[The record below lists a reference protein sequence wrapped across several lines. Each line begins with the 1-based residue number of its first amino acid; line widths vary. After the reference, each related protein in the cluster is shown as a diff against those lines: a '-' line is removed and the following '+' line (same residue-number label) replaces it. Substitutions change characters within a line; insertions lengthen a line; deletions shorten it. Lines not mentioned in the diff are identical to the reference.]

1 MDSKAPGCIVQAARE
16 SEDGC
21 YYKELRA
28 IMDHSFDGIW
38 IVGADGV
45 VEQISESC
53 VTHFNMSPENILG
66 RHVESFKK
74 QGGLGVESAA
84 YEAFVSKKCVTL
96 AHKTLNGKN
105 VVATATPIFDKNNKL
120 WKILTNIRDISEGT
134 TMITEIERYRQELT
148 YTRLVPSLSPDIV
161 GESDAMKEVLRTASL
176 IKNVNCPTMLIGETG
191 TGWQNISIRSATG
204 PPALLLRST
213 APQSRKAC
221 WKASCS
227 GMSAAAS
234 PGPFSRARW
243 DFLRWRTRGRCFSTR
258 STACR

>member
-84 YEAFVSKKCVTL
+84 YEAFCLKKVRH
-96 AHKTLNGKN
+96 AGAQDPQREKRGGHG
-105 VVATATPIFDKNNKL
+105 TPIFDKNNKL

-148 YTRLVPSLSPDIV
+148 YTRLVPSLS
-161 GESDAMKEVLRTASL
+161 R
-176 IKNVNCPTMLIGETG
+176 
-191 TGWQNISIRSATG
+191 IS
-204 PPALLLRST
+204 
-213 APQSRKAC
+213 
-221 WKASCS
+221 
-227 GMSAAAS
+227 
-234 PGPFSRARW
+234 
-243 DFLRWRTRGRCFSTR
+243 
-258 STACR
+258 